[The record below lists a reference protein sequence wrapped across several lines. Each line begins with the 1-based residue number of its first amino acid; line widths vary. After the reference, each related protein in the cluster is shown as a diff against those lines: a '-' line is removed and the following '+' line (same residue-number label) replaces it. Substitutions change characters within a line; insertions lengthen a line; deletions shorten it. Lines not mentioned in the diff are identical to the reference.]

1 MEKAINVAGIIK
13 KVFSS
18 NVDIYSKDPDFF
30 SKGLFDGWSGATI
43 FFNALYTVTR
53 NKEWLNYA
61 EDMMSRELDSCT
73 LDDEGILHIEDEQR
87 LLPYLAGGGVGV
99 AIALLSL
106 AKQTNNEFY
115 FKKFEQTLP
124 LSSTICCYNSGLFR
138 GYAGFLLFSS
148 LIEQEYGIIDEK
160 KTLTLLNT
168 MQMYVIDTGQE
179 VMLPGDYGYRLS
191 GDLFSGA
198 SGVLLA
204 LEAIRGRSW
213 KNWFPLIPETLD
225 LLF

>member
-1 MEKAINVAGIIK
+1 MV
-13 KVFSS
+13 
-18 NVDIYSKDPDFF
+18 
-30 SKGLFDGWSGATI
+30 
-43 FFNALYTVTR
+43 
-53 NKEWLNYA
+53 
-61 EDMMSRELDSCT
+61 
-73 LDDEGILHIEDEQR
+73 
-87 LLPYLAGGGVGV
+87 
-99 AIALLSL
+99 
-106 AKQTNNEFY
+106 
-115 FKKFEQTLP
+115 KFEQTLP

-148 LIEQEYGIIDEK
+148 LIEQEYGIIDDK

-168 MQMYVIDTGQE
+168 MQMYVIDIGQE

-225 LLF
+225 LLL

>member
-1 MEKAINVAGIIK
+1 M
-13 KVFSS
+13 
-18 NVDIYSKDPDFF
+18 
-30 SKGLFDGWSGATI
+30 
-43 FFNALYTVTR
+43 
-53 NKEWLNYA
+53 
-61 EDMMSRELDSCT
+61 
-73 LDDEGILHIEDEQR
+73 
-87 LLPYLAGGGVGV
+87 
-99 AIALLSL
+99 
-106 AKQTNNEFY
+106 
-115 FKKFEQTLP
+115 
-124 LSSTICCYNSGLFR
+124 SSTICCYNSGLFR